1 MVPGKRLFLN
11 CRKLFRVVLASAA
24 MHCTIQAV
32 PLFPYSR
39 VFKSEH
45 ASHSSNSSTEPLT

>member
-1 MVPGKRLFLN
+1 VVPGKRLFLN